1 MGPNGQGRAT
11 VAAQRSTKVQVQAYR
26 FGVRRVEHAV
36 QSGVAYRQSLHGP
49 RHGLA
54 MVIGL
59 VVSGLVLAGFA
70 VYGFIKPAPS
80 IRDAKVLVDTDS
92 GSAYVIRDGVAYPAL
107 NLASAMLAADQDSTG
122 ANSVRQVNT
131 ATLADLPRGQLLGIP
146 GAPHQVPAEASLARN
161 TWTVCD
167 VITRDPAAAPG
178 MTVLPKTTVTI
189 GLTATRPATDA
200 TTVLATPDGR
210 SYFLIFQGRRAR
222 VEDPT
227 NAVLTEGLGLDL
239 AAARRISVGLLNA
252 IPEVAPLRIP
262 TIPSMGA
269 ATKVGGRTMR
279 VGDVVTVERASGG
292 TVHVVVFADGAQEV
306 TPAVA
311 DLVRVASG
319 QTAAPVA
326 ISPSELASLGPTAS
340 PLDVAAYPAQRPQVT
355 TLDRAPALC
364 LDWQIVDGSAV
375 RRVYAASDVP
385 VPTGAVPV
393 PAPPTVGSVP
403 VGTGAADAVYLPP
416 GQGLVIGQ
424 ASDGVTANTGNLFLV
439 TDQGIKFPV
448 VSLSALQALGLGKTI
463 APAPAELVGLL
474 PLGPTLD
481 RAPARRFFGEA
492 PHANG

>member
-1 MGPNGQGRAT
+1 M
-11 VAAQRSTKVQVQAYR
+11 AAQRSTKVQVQAYR

-222 VEDPT
+222 VEDPA

-326 ISPSELASLGPTAS
+326 ISPSELASLGPTA
-340 PLDVAAYPAQRPQVT
+340 
-355 TLDRAPALC
+355 
-364 LDWQIVDGSAV
+364 
-375 RRVYAASDVP
+375 
-385 VPTGAVPV
+385 
-393 PAPPTVGSVP
+393 
-403 VGTGAADAVYLPP
+403 
-416 GQGLVIGQ
+416 
-424 ASDGVTANTGNLFLV
+424 
-439 TDQGIKFPV
+439 
-448 VSLSALQALGLGKTI
+448 
-463 APAPAELVGLL
+463 
-474 PLGPTLD
+474 
-481 RAPARRFFGEA
+481 
-492 PHANG
+492 